1 MSFLK
6 NNDRVSEVFFIA
18 DEIKIKMMGKDKS
31 RIMKA
36 NWIWRKMQGVRV
48 VSGTLINKWK
58 LGRLIVSFWSS
69 YRIVKKMKFCYILS
83 LNSKL

>member
-36 NWIWRKMQGVRV
+36 N
-48 VSGTLINKWK
+48 
-58 LGRLIVSFWSS
+58 
-69 YRIVKKMKFCYILS
+69 
-83 LNSKL
+83 